1 MSLQKDKEKEK
12 EVWKRQVRDF
22 YDSIGWQMIDE
33 GVYQNARFEDLRPV
47 SREYIHR
54 AHLRV
59 KRYLKPTGRYLLD
72 AGSGPVQY
80 PEYLTYS
87 EGYRYRVCADI
98 SIQALKEARRRLG
111 DRGLYVVAD
120 VAHLPFASDVFDGV
134 VSLHTI
140 HHLPYEEHAQ
150 AYRELYRVLKPGAT
164 AVVVNGWRQPALL
177 RWLRPIIWVADR
189 IRWRLNRLRGHR
201 PDADV
206 AQAALQQRRPD
217 WQRARTLV
225 KKYTADDLRA
235 MLPDIPMEIYAWR
248 ALSVKAMRSLI
259 HPRLGGRWLLRALF
273 WLEDR
278 FPRFFGEKGAYPLIV
293 LRKEA
298 PSTLQNADDK
308 TPPST
313 H

>member
-1 MSLQKDKEKEK
+1 MSLQNDKKEQ
-12 EVWKRQVRDF
+12 ESWKRQVRHF

-111 DRGLYVVAD
+111 GHGLYVVAD
-120 VAHLPFASDVFDGV
+120 IAHLPFASEVFDGV

-164 AVVVNGWRQPALL
+164 AVVVNGWQRPALL
-177 RWLRPIIWVADR
+177 RWLKPIMWVSDR

-225 KKYTADDLRA
+225 KKYTADDLQA
-235 MLPDIPMEIYAWR
+235 MLSDIPIEIYAWR

-259 HPRLGGRWLLRALF
+259 HPHLGGRWLLRGVF

-293 LRKEA
+293 LQKDR
-298 PSTLQNADDK
+298 T
-308 TPPST
+308 
-313 H
+313 